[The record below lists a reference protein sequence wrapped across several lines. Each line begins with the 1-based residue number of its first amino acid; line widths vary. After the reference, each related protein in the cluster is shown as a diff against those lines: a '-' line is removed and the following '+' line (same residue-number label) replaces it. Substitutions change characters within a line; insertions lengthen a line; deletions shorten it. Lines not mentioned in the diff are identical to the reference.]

1 MLVLLMT
8 EGMLADLGC
17 ESVTAAAT
25 VDQALALI
33 DAQMFDAAFVDMNL
47 GGDKSHAV
55 ADALAARGVP
65 FVFATGYSVQAMRDA
80 DRARPVLTKPFQ
92 HEKLAEILTR
102 LLNESP
108 SDNGSSGN
116 RP

>member
-1 MLVLLMT
+1 
-8 EGMLADLGC
+8 
-17 ESVTAAAT
+17 
-25 VDQALALI
+25 
-33 DAQMFDAAFVDMNL
+33 MFDAAFVDMNL

-65 FVFATGYSVQAMRDA
+65 FVFATGYSGQAMRDA
-80 DRARPVLTKPFQ
+80 DRARPVLRKPFQ

-102 LLNESP
+102 LLTQSP